1 MAEVGPLGQKPFMAM
16 AGRDRDSDRGE
27 GVAELLTG
35 DADHQRTAGTQMSVV
50 DGRPRLWIMGI
61 GGQETTKCA
70 YICTKAFRCWRQAQ
84 LP

>member
-1 MAEVGPLGQKPFMAM
+1 MAEVGPLGQKSFMAM
-16 AGRDRDSDRGE
+16 ARRDRDSDRGE
-27 GVAELLTG
+27 CVAELLTG

-61 GGQETTKCA
+61 GGQETKMRA
-70 YICTKAFRCWRQAQ
+70 YIRTKTSRCWRQAQ